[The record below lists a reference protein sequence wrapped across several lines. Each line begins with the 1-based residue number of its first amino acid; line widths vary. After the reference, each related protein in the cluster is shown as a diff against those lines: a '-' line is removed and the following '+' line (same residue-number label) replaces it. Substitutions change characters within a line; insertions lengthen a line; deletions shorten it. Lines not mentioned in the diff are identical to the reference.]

1 MASRTPISA
10 RSFRVLGGIDS
21 ARPRDRGASRLRI
34 TTECPQAASSAPIDA
49 PAGPPPITTASTGK
63 PFTMRDSLLD
73 RRFRGAVLQHGVTT
87 AGLARAHPSGGISHG
102 DTETPSSTPRTSAG
116 NAGRHAR
123 FETRRERKQQPY
135 DACVPVVFR
144 TVLPPKAACEAL
156 DSARALHTLC
166 LNAS

>member
-1 MASRTPISA
+1 MASRTPIST

-73 RRFRGAVLQHGVTT
+73 RRFRGAVLQHGVPT
-87 AGLARAHPSGGISHG
+87 AGLPRAHPSGGTP
-102 DTETPSSTPRTSAG
+102 TEPQ
-116 NAGRHAR
+116 RHRAAR
-123 FETRRERKQQPY
+123 LARRPAMPAYAQ
-135 DACVPVVFR
+135 
-144 TVLPPKAACEAL
+144 AAK
-156 DSARALHTLC
+156 
-166 LNAS
+166 